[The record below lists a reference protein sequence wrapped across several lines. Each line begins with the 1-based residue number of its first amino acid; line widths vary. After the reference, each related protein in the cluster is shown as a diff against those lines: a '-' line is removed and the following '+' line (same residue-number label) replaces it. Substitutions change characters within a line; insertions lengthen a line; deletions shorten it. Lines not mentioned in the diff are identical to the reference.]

1 MSTARALAESL
12 VIGYPGRRVAGPLDL
27 EWRGGGVHFI
37 LGRNGSGKTTLAR
50 TLLGL
55 APPLSGRVRLE
66 PDGARAYVPQGESE
80 LDAAPVSVG
89 EAVEMGL
96 WGRDARGRPRPGG
109 RPGGASRRERR
120 ARVERALAAVGL
132 EARRDERFARLSR
145 GQRTRVRIAR
155 ALIGEAR
162 FVVLDEPTAGLDD
175 ESRGELSPRL
185 AEIAGDPARVV
196 LVITHDLGGFAV
208 RAASVLRLEAGSIQD
223 VSPPPRIGDIASDAA
238 RSSGGS
244 R

>member
-1 MSTARALAESL
+1 MSAARIIAETL
-12 VIGYPGRRVAGPLDL
+12 VIGYPGRRVSGPLDF

-55 APPLSGRVRLE
+55 APPLAGRVQLDPE
-66 PDGARAYVPQGESE
+66 GARAYVPQEESE
-80 LDAAPVSVG
+80 LDDSPVSVG

-96 WGRDARGRPRPGG
+96 WGRDARGRPHPGG
-109 RPGGASRRERR
+109 RPGGVSQRERR
-120 ARVERALAAVGL
+120 VRVDRALAAVGL
-132 EARRDERFARLSR
+132 EERRGERFARLSR

-162 FVVLDEPTAGLDD
+162 LVVLDEPTAGLDD
-175 ESRGELSPRL
+175 ESRAALWPRL
-185 AEIAGDPARVV
+185 VELAADPERVV
-196 LVITHDLGGFAV
+196 FVITHDLPGFDVA
-208 RAASVLRLEAGSIQD
+208 AASVLRLEDGSTREAE
-223 VSPPPRIGDIASDAA
+223 SPPGYGIPASDPP
-238 RSSGGS
+238 RRGGGE

>member
-1 MSTARALAESL
+1 MNAACVHAEAL
-12 VIGYPGRRVAGPLDL
+12 VIGYPGRRVAGPFDHA
-27 EWRGGGVHFI
+27 WRGGGVHFI

-55 APPLSGRVRLE
+55 APPLAGRVRLE
-66 PDGARAYVPQGESE
+66 PEGARAYVPQGESE

-96 WGRDARGRPRPGG
+96 WGRDAHGRPRPGG
-109 RPGGASRRERR
+109 RPGGVSRRERR

-132 EARRDERFARLSR
+132 AERGGERFARLSR

-162 FVVLDEPTAGLDD
+162 LIVLDEPTAGLDD
-175 ESRGELSPRL
+175 EARASFSPRL
-185 AEIAGDPARVV
+185 GELAADSGRVV
-196 LVITHDLGGFAV
+196 LVITHDLAGFALD
-208 RAASVLRLEAGSIQD
+208 AASVLRLEDGSIRGATPD
-223 VSPPPRIGDIASDAA
+223 PASAWDPASDSEVGGDA
-238 RSSGGS
+238 R
-244 R
+244 